1 MDYGKVAFVGGGN
14 MARALAGGML
24 AAGYEAS
31 HILICEPL
39 EEHRDRLRKE
49 LPGAVIRDDNETSV
63 AEAECVVFAVKPQI
77 LSAVC
82 KPLATI
88 VQTTR
93 PRVFSIAAGVRS
105 GDIDSWLG
113 GNLSVVRVMPNQ
125 AALLRLGI
133 SGLFANERTTELQL
147 RAATN
152 IIATTGPVI
161 PVSSEQ
167 DIDTVTAVSGT
178 GPAYF
183 YLLVDMLVQVAVDL
197 GLDYESAL
205 ALVLETARGAGEM
218 AEQSGETMDSLI
230 ARVRSPGGT
239 TAAAFDYL
247 ETTDFR
253 KIFRAAV
260 VAARDRAVDLADQ
273 AHEAGKDQCPS
284 DTRSNTN

>member
-24 AAGYEAS
+24 AAGYEPS

-39 EEHRDRLRKE
+39 AKHRKTLVKE
-49 LPGAVIRDDNETSV
+49 LPGAVVRADNATSV

-77 LSAVC
+77 LNDVC
-82 KPLATI
+82 RPLAHI

-93 PRVFSIAAGVRS
+93 PLIISIAAGVRS
-105 GDIDSWLG
+105 SDIDAWLG
-113 GNLSVVRVMPNQ
+113 GNLAVVRVMPNQ
-125 AALLRLGI
+125 PALLRLGI
-133 SGLFANERTTELQL
+133 SGMFANDKTTQLQL

-161 PVSSEQ
+161 PVSSEE

-183 YLLVDMLVQVAVDL
+183 YLLVDMLVKVAVDL
-197 GLDYESAL
+197 GLDYDAAL

-253 KIFRAAV
+253 DIFSAAV
-260 VAARDRAVDLADQ
+260 VAARDRAVELADQ
-273 AHEAGKDQCPS
+273 AHTAGQD
-284 DTRSNTN
+284 